1 MCLVLIAKYCTSFF
15 VKPCYVYCFQEKN
28 NNKTLSCSLSPFT
41 LALEVYF

>member
-1 MCLVLIAKYCTSFF
+1 MCLVLIAKYFTSFF
-15 VKPCYVYCFQEKN
+15 VKPCYVYCFQEK